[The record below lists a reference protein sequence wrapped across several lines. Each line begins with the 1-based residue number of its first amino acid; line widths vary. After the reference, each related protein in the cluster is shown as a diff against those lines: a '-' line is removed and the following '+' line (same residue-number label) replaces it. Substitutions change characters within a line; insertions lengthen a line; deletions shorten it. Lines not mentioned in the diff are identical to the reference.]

1 MIPAQNV
8 VACLAPVAP
17 DQAPSALQ
25 AQYSGSGLTLG
36 KIVR

>member
-17 DQAPSALQ
+17 NQAPARCRLNIQ
-25 AQYSGSGLTLG
+25 D
-36 KIVR
+36 RD